1 MNFRDRW
8 AENEAGERFVFTVE
22 MQRRLS
28 QAGLPLDPSS
38 LPQLAAMPSA
48 ARPPR
53 EQRNDW
59 GDRERGDRPE
69 RVRNDRPERERPE
82 PAARPQQQQQTAYQD
97 DRPAREAEIV
107 GPETIQIDPM
117 TGKYIGRVKWY
128 NTKKGY
134 GFIVRGAGEEIFFH
148 KSATVG
154 EMEEFEE
161 GQWVLYDVETT
172 AKGPEASDVEPY
184 TGEPVE

>member
-8 AENEAGERFVFTVE
+8 EENEQGERFVFTVE

-38 LPQLAAMPSA
+38 LSQLETLPS
-48 ARPPR
+48 P
-53 EQRNDW
+53 
-59 GDRERGDRPE
+59 
-69 RVRNDRPERERPE
+69 
-82 PAARPQQQQQTAYQD
+82 ARPQRAERQERGERPDRGEPQSRSYADSPSHQQSQS
-97 DRPAREAEIV
+97 RESEIV

-154 EMEEFEE
+154 DLEEFEE

-172 AKGPEASDVEPY
+172 NKGPEATDVEPY

>member
-8 AENEAGERFVFTVE
+8 VENEQGEKFIFTVE

-28 QAGLPLDPSS
+28 QAGLPLDPSALAD
-38 LPQLAAMPSA
+38 LPQVVENRPRPS
-48 ARPPR
+48 
-53 EQRNDW
+53 
-59 GDRERGDRPE
+59 
-69 RVRNDRPERERPE
+69 E
-82 PAARPQQQQQTAYQD
+82 PQPRPQPQAAQQTTQ
-97 DRPAREAEIV
+97 PPQVREEIV
-107 GPETIQIDPM
+107 GPETIQIDPQ

-172 AKGPEASDVEPY
+172 NKGPEASDVEPY

>member
-8 AENEAGERFVFTVE
+8 AENEQGERFVFTVE

-28 QAGLPLDPSS
+28 EAGLPIDPTA
-38 LPQLAAMPSA
+38 LGQLGPVETSP
-48 ARPPR
+48 RPPR
-53 EQRNDW
+53 AERPERE
-59 GDRERGDRPE
+59 RERGDRYEQP
-69 RVRNDRPERERPE
+69 R
-82 PAARPQQQQQTAYQD
+82 QQQSTSSYGAP
-97 DRPAREAEIV
+97 PAPREQEIV
-107 GPETIQIDPM
+107 GPATIQIDPM

-154 EMEEFEE
+154 EAEEYEE

>member
-8 AENEAGERFVFTVE
+8 VENEQGERFVFTVE

-28 QAGLPLDPSS
+28 LAGLPIDPSS
-38 LPQLAAMPSA
+38 LGDLEQIEGKSRSA
-48 ARPPR
+48 
-53 EQRNDW
+53 
-59 GDRERGDRPE
+59 RPE
-69 RVRNDRPERERPE
+69 RPSRPEMDEHPQPRPSTQPSE
-82 PAARPQQQQQTAYQD
+82 PSHSQRG
-97 DRPAREAEIV
+97 AEIV

-154 EMEEFEE
+154 EVEEFEE
-161 GQWVLYDVETT
+161 GQWILYDVETT
-172 AKGPEASDVEPY
+172 TKGPEATDVEPY
-184 TGEPVE
+184 NGEPLV

>member
-8 AENEAGERFVFTVE
+8 VEDEQGKRFVFTVE

-28 QAGLPLDPSS
+28 QAGLPIDPSA
-38 LPQLAAMPSA
+38 LGELGQLAGGG
-48 ARPPR
+48 
-53 EQRNDW
+53 Q
-59 GDRERGDRPE
+59 
-69 RVRNDRPERERPE
+69 
-82 PAARPQQQQQTAYQD
+82 
-97 DRPAREAEIV
+97 PARSEHRPRTESEERTYQKPAQSSEPSPSRGAEIV

-154 EMEEFEE
+154 EVEEFEE

-172 AKGPEASDVEPY
+172 NKGPEASDVEPY
-184 TGEPVE
+184 TGEPLV

>member
-8 AENEAGERFVFTVE
+8 AENENGERFVFTVE

-28 QAGLPLDPSS
+28 QAGLPIDPSA
-38 LPQLAAMPSA
+38 LAGLEQTGGGRA
-48 ARPPR
+48 AHS
-53 EQRNDW
+53 E
-59 GDRERGDRPE
+59 RPE
-69 RVRNDRPERERPE
+69 RTESPQRP
-82 PAARPQQQQQTAYQD
+82 PQQQAPVYEK
-97 DRPAREAEIV
+97 PAREVEIV

-117 TGKYIGRVKWY
+117 TGKYVGRVKWY

-172 AKGPEASDVEPY
+172 TKGPEASDVEPY
-184 TGEPVE
+184 TGAPLE

>member
-8 AENEAGERFVFTVE
+8 VENENGERFVFTVE

-28 QAGLPLDPSS
+28 QAGLPIDPAA
-38 LPQLAAMPSA
+38 LAELEQVTGGRP
-48 ARPPR
+48 ARTERVERVERSEPPPR
-53 EQRNDW
+53 
-59 GDRERGDRPE
+59 
-69 RVRNDRPERERPE
+69 
-82 PAARPQQQQQTAYQD
+82 PAPQQTPSYEK
-97 DRPAREAEIV
+97 PAREAEIV

-117 TGKYIGRVKWY
+117 TGKYVGRVKWY

-184 TGEPVE
+184 TGEPLE